1 MGICVRTCRLSG
13 RVGEAIDLYLDI
25 ARVYKKFPHVHFKLG
40 YLYLT
45 IQDFSNAVHH
55 FSLEIERLTDLP
67 SSTGVRQSD
76 AIGAA
81 DNGQDDDDQVASI
94 TPSKQLLTTRGATQE
109 KAFLFCASLGRSEA
123 YTALKD
129 DAKAENDL
137 LFVSNRGGNTKHML
151 IAMGVL
157 FSHFGMHLRAEDC
170 FDKCAELDGNDP
182 DYLLAHAELRLAQ
195 KRYVNA
201 ANMFEK
207 CRTTCSSS
215 SATHHRALIGE
226 GAALLRQNKLQEAV
240 ILLLQAM
247 NNLRSTIRNRKEN
260 PMSDSTGIGSMQ
272 LLSTSSSD
280 EQLRELYV
288 LYHEA
293 TNLYGG
299 LCLLKGEL
307 KAALDTY
314 YSVLQ
319 SSKTSWKTSAT
330 SPSSFEHFHLPTI
343 CVLPGTRNHQGDL
356 VDSTKLS
363 TKNLGEVLRHLDELE
378 LRYGPDPCLY
388 FHRANVHKALGEF
401 EQFVHD
407 LSLVESMDPDF
418 LNVYIQKEY
427 FSDFLD
433 LETISWIPLQFVEAL
448 HDALERHE
456 FMTPSAAV
464 AASLAV
470 VSPARQSSQLTSS
483 RDRSSSNTKFKA
495 GKGGGHNDAKGK
507 QGKAM
512 SRQLPLVSE
521 VAMYLYFQKR
531 IEAGNVLDEYAHV
544 FHLDLFRR
552 LPEARRNTFNLT
564 SLITRQ
570 HLSPWEGVV
579 FDESLPKK
587 KSDSSQNPARELI
600 KSVLSKFGQNP
611 CVHMIAGIVELEL
624 FNASVA
630 YIYFTEAITLISK
643 QQATAA
649 ANTTAS
655 TTTTTTGGGGSGSS
669 LARRWQQRVLD
680 RVRFYC
686 LIWRSMASRIKIEME
701 KAVEDLNMA
710 AAIKLD
716 EQTSTTTAVDD
727 PLLLVQ
733 RTLIMLLNGHLK
745 SAFKLLRQLTHDMK
759 LVAKRRR
766 RHDAVGN
773 ADVLSQ
779 YHEWL
784 QITDMFGN
792 VGLNSFS
799 LLPLT
804 LEKYSR
810 LSSPAAEDGGGH
822 IGKLTSSGDD
832 GDEAQ
837 TAKAIE
843 EEEEAAA
850 AIVRYAL
857 SKKTIAVGGR
867 VGVASNLLQTET
879 LDKFFESGLIKLS
892 SSGSLVQTT
901 PFFQAILSIDENYLP
916 PTNFASLELLKCKE
930 QDFMEEKL
938 YNCFIRLG
946 KRSKWLHKKV
956 RWKFEAFIDASL
968 AHAYLPSDMETLWH
982 RARLLQDQENYISA
996 INDLSG
1002 CLELMS
1008 SQITWEKGT
1017 KKSSSKVKAVFPNES
1032 KRTQWLQLLLE
1043 RGRLEMAL
1051 ENWEKAIQDLTMVIA
1066 QVGKSNQLIEANAL
1080 DARSTS
1086 LIQLSRFGHAI
1097 QDLQHILSLS
1107 KSKKASSSSQST
1119 SKPHA
1124 HDSGNDGKEDEDIL
1138 LNCILIGNL
1147 YCHLALDQMKVSA
1160 TVSQKNA
1167 VFTPFILEQL
1177 KTMHLNMGFITKAE
1191 EYYDEALKIS
1201 PEHFLVYYFRGRML
1215 ALSAQ
1220 PKKAAECLSDCLRRH
1235 PMFLPALFLR
1245 GCIYAQQSL
1254 TILAL
1259 ADFYRVRHRASSYP
1273 KLHTSIGFC
1282 HFDCGSMTKAV
1293 EALTE
1298 AVQQDPGDVDALY
1311 IRGCALQELFLLE
1324 NAVKDFSR
1332 VLTLNGELFRALYQR
1347 SVCYVLYQ
1355 RYHEALDDLNR
1366 AIQLQPEWKEAWN
1379 LHAYACFCSGHY
1391 ENAVFSYGRAIEL
1404 RDATGDSRR
1413 GPTPAQRDS
1422 LLFLHRSLANMY
1434 ANHLSAALLDL
1445 DLALKR
1451 DNENYI
1457 AFIAKAFMLLK
1468 SGEYDR
1474 AMQMLLHALPHY
1486 KKMRLMNPCDV
1497 IDAERAKAFKKVQ
1510 GNDQRSGSFIGNPF
1524 ANTGFPS
1531 SVNSDAGAASPLK
1544 KRQSIESKHP
1554 KISATSDAIF
1564 AFRKL
1569 LREEQEQ
1576 RAQAYRQ
1583 RSDAPKPAETEYP
1596 RRNSSLIPLKRKS
1609 LAGGNLTAASSSLE
1623 AESGDPQQQLTNQV
1637 LQRRARNAKFM
1648 RAIKKLTFEYRVLK
1662 ALESTT
1668 SAKYKKNEQ
1677 MTRVLS
1683 DLMRSKSSIPWPK
1696 GTLTSNILVWAF
1708 NFLGTYHL
1716 SNRKVDDALMAFS
1729 LAIQAHP
1736 YNPVTFFN
1744 RGNVFLHIEVLPS
1757 AISGFQDAID
1767 ADENCFQAYNNMGV
1781 ALFELKRLDDAHDA
1795 FATGLHHVD
1804 EHKHKAILL
1813 YNLGVI
1819 FQNMDKQD
1827 EAMEFYQQ
1835 AITLDGS
1842 RTEFFNNRSSILHQQ
1857 LKFTVALEDYNR
1869 ALALG
1874 TDAEEGSLGG
1884 ENDKI
1889 VLMIGNKGAA
1899 AGKNRNNCIE
1909 ARLNRA
1915 QLFITMGNCT
1925 SAISDL
1931 KVVLKSFTLGRESKN
1946 KHKVVTGSS
1955 PDRGATASAAI
1966 ESVSSDEALAE
1977 ELLVFC
1983 EKWKDAMRIAV
1994 KDFLFGFDAFP
2005 SLAVFELYSFFGPQ
2019 LSLPRAASIH
2029 FADEGDDV
2037 RNRSDSN
2044 LMLLC
2049 PLPIVDPS
2057 FFDFERALRHWALE
2071 APSRAT
2077 EFVADNNGNKESE
2090 ETDNQLEHLKDDE
2103 PDDKVRECKANLI
2116 RQSFGN
2122 YLREAMQHCQQSD
2135 FESAARCL
2143 LRAHYKTTLDS
2154 PEEYFLIIWRVQVI
2168 MKVTICGKPNDDE
2181 FASQPPV
2188 DTGFLRAIT
2197 LLQEFLT
2204 ERQHPEEYD
2213 TNDDDQG
2220 ESSTFRKK
2228 PKRLPRP
2235 GPLGAKD
2242 LDEEEDELTEQE
2254 LLWRQQRRVIR
2265 ADAYTFLGSLYQLN
2279 GQVTEARNAF
2289 AHALRIRSD
2298 HFSALLNFL
2307 QLSIVDAEY
2316 ETALDCILRIFEL
2329 VFVRIADNN
2338 APLSETR
2345 GLLNVNRSIEVLFS
2359 GLAALRADAE
2369 MTSFG
2374 EHMLQLLR
2382 EYKNLLSAHIQSN
2395 TAHIFR
2401 KQGALAH
2408 LVEEIRQAIRLR
2420 ETKRFSSIGQ
2430 QSQQQQHENLDT
2442 SMLDLEEFNRILDE
2456 YTASILEQSNR
2467 TSVCPDEPS
2476 ALDHETLQSSFLTE
2490 FAQVCDQ
2497 IARSLPPE
2505 ALPAKR
2511 PTPLLLDVDS
2521 GANPHSG
2528 EHLPSSQPSKA
2539 AQRSPKSPSS
2549 ACSQKSSSA
2558 LLALRRP
2565 TMTSLSAR
2573 PHRRSTVI
2581 SNDSAD
2587 SSQRNLTASTSPK
2600 PIRNSGSPRP
2610 QLQPQRP
2617 KSGPET
2623 SQVQRVLTSSTA
2635 FQVACMLW
2643 QSN

>member
-1 MGICVRTCRLSG
+1 MTTATELDTYAQWAWLSG

-45 IQDFSNAVHH
+45 IQDFPNAVRH
-55 FSLEIERLTDLP
+55 FSLEIERLTALP
-67 SSTGVRQSD
+67 SSTG
-76 AIGAA
+76 A
-81 DNGQDDDDQVASI
+81 DRGQDGSEQVQSV

-157 FSHFGMHLRAEDC
+157 FTHFGMHLRAEDC
-170 FDKCAELDGNDP
+170 FDKCAEIDGNDP
-182 DYLLAHAELRLAQ
+182 DYLIAHAELRLAQ
-195 KRYVNA
+195 KRFANA
-201 ANMFEK
+201 AKMFEK
-207 CRTTCSSS
+207 CRTTCASS
-215 SATHHRALIGE
+215 SATYHRALIGE

-247 NNLRSTIRNRKEN
+247 NNLRTCIRNRREN
-260 PMSDSTGIGSMQ
+260 PMSDSSGIGSMQ
-272 LLSTSSSD
+272 LLSSSSSSSSD
-280 EQLRELYV
+280 EQLRELHV

-314 YSVLQ
+314 YSVIQ
-319 SSKTSWKTSAT
+319 SGKSSWKTTSAP
-330 SPSSFEHFHLPTI
+330 SSSASSSSFEHFQLPMI

-378 LRYGPDPCLY
+378 LRYGPDPCVY

-407 LSLVESMDPDF
+407 LSLVESMNPDF
-418 LNVYIQKEY
+418 LKMYIQKE
-427 FSDFLD
+427 FFGDFLD

-448 HDALERHE
+448 HGALERHE
-456 FMTPSAAV
+456 FTIPNAAV
-464 AASLAV
+464 ATSLP
-470 VSPARQSSQLTSS
+470 VSSPTKPFSQLPSP
-483 RDRSSSNTKFKA
+483 RDRPTLSNKFKA
-495 GKGGGHNDAKGK
+495 GKGGSSDTKGK
-507 QGKAM
+507 PGKAM
-512 SRQLPLVSE
+512 HRQLPLVSE
-521 VAMYLYFQKR
+521 IAMHLYFQKR
-531 IEAGNVLDEYAHV
+531 IDAGNALDEYAHV
-544 FHLDLFRR
+544 FQLDLFRR
-552 LPEARRNTFNLT
+552 LPEARRDIFNLT
-564 SLITRQ
+564 NLATRQ

-579 FDESLPKK
+579 FDESQPRKR
-587 KSDSSQNPARELI
+587 SDSSENPARELI
-600 KSVLSKFGQNP
+600 KSVLSKFGRNP

-630 YIYFTEAITLISK
+630 YIYFTEAITLINR
-643 QQATAA
+643 QQVEIAA
-649 ANTTAS
+649 SGGTISTTTAS
-655 TTTTTTGGGGSGSS
+655 TGVSS

-716 EQTSTTTAVDD
+716 EQTSPTAAVDD

-759 LVAKRRR
+759 LVARRRR
-766 RHDAVGN
+766 RHDVAAAK
-773 ADVLSQ
+773 ADALSQ
-779 YHEWL
+779 YPEWL

-804 LEKYSR
+804 LEKEYSR
-810 LSSPAAEDGGGH
+810 LSSPAVVADGGGRAESQ
-822 IGKLTSSGDD
+822 TDSGDRN
-832 GDEAQ
+832 EQAQ
-837 TAKAIE
+837 AAKAIE

-857 SKKTIAVGGR
+857 SKKTTAVGGR
-867 VGVASNLLQTET
+867 VGVGSNLLQAET

-892 SSGSLVQTT
+892 SSGSIVQTT
-901 PFFQAILSIDENYLP
+901 PFFQAILSIDESYLP

-956 RWKFEAFIDASL
+956 RWKFEAFIDANL

-982 RARLLQDQENYISA
+982 RARLLQDQGNYISA

-1002 CLELMS
+1002 CLELMN
-1008 SQITWEKGT
+1008 SQITWEKGK
-1017 KKSSSKVKAVFPNES
+1017 KKSSTKMKAVFPNES

-1051 ENWEKAIQDLTMVIA
+1051 ENWEKAIQDLTMVIS
-1066 QVGKSNQLIEANAL
+1066 QVGKSNQLIEASAL

-1086 LIQLSRFGHAI
+1086 LIHLCRFGHAI

-1107 KSKKASSSSQST
+1107 KSKKAPSSSSHQAA
-1119 SKPHA
+1119 SKTHA
-1124 HDSGNDGKEDEDIL
+1124 HDSVSDGKEDEELL

-1147 YCHLALDQMKVSA
+1147 YCHLALDQMKISA
-1160 TVSQKNA
+1160 SVSQKNA
-1167 VFTPFILEQL
+1167 AFTPFILEQL
-1177 KTMHLNMGFITKAE
+1177 KAMHLNMDFITKAE

-1220 PKKAAECLSDCLRRH
+1220 PKKAAESLSDCLRRH

-1259 ADFYRVRHRASSYP
+1259 ADFYRVRHRSPSYP
-1273 KLHTSIGFC
+1273 NLHTSIGFC

-1298 AVQQDPGDVDALY
+1298 AVQQDPGDADALY
-1311 IRGCALQELFLLE
+1311 IRGCALQELFVLD

-1332 VLTLNGELFRALYQR
+1332 VLTLNSEHFRAFYQR
-1347 SVCYVLYQ
+1347 SACYVLYQ
-1355 RYHEALDDLNR
+1355 RYREALDDLNR
-1366 AIQLQPEWKEAWN
+1366 AIQIQPEWKEAWN

-1391 ENAVFSYGRAIEL
+1391 EDAVFSYGRAIGL
-1404 RDATGDSRR
+1404 RDATGDSSR

-1434 ANHLSAALLDL
+1434 ANHFSAALLDL

-1451 DNENYI
+1451 NNENYI
-1457 AFIAKAFMLLK
+1457 AFVAKAFMLLK

-1474 AMQMLLHALPHY
+1474 AMQLLIHTLPHY

-1497 IDAERAKAFKKVQ
+1497 IDSERAKAFKKVQ
-1510 GNDQRSGSFIGNPF
+1510 GSDQRSGSFIGNPF
-1524 ANTGFPS
+1524 GSAGTGFPS
-1531 SVNSDAGAASPLK
+1531 SVTLDAGQPAPLK

-1554 KISATSDAIF
+1554 KISTTSDAIF

-1569 LREEQEQ
+1569 SREEQEQ

-1583 RSDAPKPAETEYP
+1583 RSVVPKPIKTESS
-1596 RRNSSLIPLKRKS
+1596 RRSSLIPPRRTLVGGS
-1609 LAGGNLTAASSSLE
+1609 LAVAASSLE
-1623 AESGDPQQQLTNQV
+1623 TASADLQQQLLTNQV

-1662 ALESTT
+1662 ALESAT
-1668 SAKYKKNEQ
+1668 SAKHKKNEQ
-1677 MTRVLS
+1677 MARVLS
-1683 DLMRSKSSIPWPK
+1683 DLMRTKSSVPWPK

-1708 NFLGTYHL
+1708 NLLGTYHL
-1716 SNRKVDDALMAFS
+1716 SNQKVDDALMAFS

-1744 RGNVFLHIEVLPS
+1744 RGNVFLHIQVLPS
-1757 AISGFQDAID
+1757 AVSGFQDAID

-1781 ALFELKRLDDAHDA
+1781 ALFELKRLDDAHNA

-1804 EHKHKAILL
+1804 ERKHKAILL

-1819 FQNMDKQD
+1819 FQSMDKQD

-1874 TDAEEGSLGG
+1874 TDAEEGSPGA
-1884 ENDKI
+1884 ESDKI
-1889 VLMIGNKGAA
+1889 VMVIGSRGAA
-1899 AGKNRNNCIE
+1899 AGSNRKSCIE

-1915 QLFITMGNCT
+1915 QLFITMGNCS

-1931 KVVLKSFTLGRESKN
+1931 KVVLKSFTLGRENEN
-1946 KHKVVTGSS
+1946 KRKVTAGSSS
-1955 PDRGATASAAI
+1955 PDRGAAASAAVD
-1966 ESVSSDEALAE
+1966 SPSSDEALAE
-1977 ELLVFC
+1977 ELLAFC

-2005 SLAVFELYSFFGPQ
+2005 SLAAFELYSFFGPQ
-2019 LSLPRAASIH
+2019 LSLPKAASTRYTD
-2029 FADEGDDV
+2029 DEGADYQSS
-2037 RNRSDSN
+2037 SDSQE
-2044 LMLLC
+2044 MMLC
-2049 PLPIVDPS
+2049 PLPIEDPL
-2057 FFDFERALRHWALE
+2057 FFDSERALRHWASGS
-2071 APSRAT
+2071 PN
-2077 EFVADNNGNKESE
+2077 VHE
-2090 ETDNQLEHLKDDE
+2090 EDTDNQRELVEDDE
-2103 PDDKVRECKANLI
+2103 PDDKVRECKASLL
-2116 RQSFGN
+2116 QQPFGN
-2122 YLREAMQHCQQSD
+2122 YLHEAMHHCQQSD

-2143 LRAHYKTTLDS
+2143 LRAHYKTALDS

-2168 MKVTICGKPNDDE
+2168 MKLASCGELHAKSSL
-2181 FASQPPV
+2181 SQPPV
-2188 DTGFLRAIT
+2188 DLGSLRAIT
-2197 LLQEFLT
+2197 LLHEFLS
-2204 ERQHPEEYD
+2204 ERQHPEED
-2213 TNDDDQG
+2213 DNNDDDQSEG
-2220 ESSTFRKK
+2220 STFRKK
-2228 PKRLPRP
+2228 PKRLLRS
-2235 GPLGAKD
+2235 GPLGAND
-2242 LDEEEDELTEQE
+2242 RDEDELTEQE

-2265 ADAYTFLGSLYQLN
+2265 ADAYSYLGSLYQLN
-2279 GQVTEARNAF
+2279 GQVSEARNAF
-2289 AHALRIRSD
+2289 AQALRIRND
-2298 HFSALLNFL
+2298 HFIALLNFL
-2307 QLSIVDAEY
+2307 QLCIVEAEY
-2316 ETALDCILRIFEL
+2316 ETALDCILRVFEL
-2329 VFVRIADNN
+2329 IFVRLADNN
-2338 APLSETR
+2338 TAQPSEMR
-2345 GLLNVNRSIEVLFS
+2345 GLLNANRSIEVMFL
-2359 GLAALRADAE
+2359 GLTTLRTDSE

-2374 EHMLQLLR
+2374 GHMLQLLR

-2395 TAHIFR
+2395 TSHIFR

-2408 LVEEIRQAIRLR
+2408 LVEEIRQALRLR
-2420 ETKRFSSIGQ
+2420 ESTRSSSSGQ
-2430 QSQQQQHENLDT
+2430 HYQQEHAT
-2442 SMLDLEEFNRILDE
+2442 SMLDLDEFNRILDD
-2456 YTASILEQSNR
+2456 YTASILEQTDPANTFS
-2467 TSVCPDEPS
+2467 DEPS
-2476 ALDHETLQSSFLTE
+2476 PLNQETLQTSLLTE

-2497 IARSLPPE
+2497 ITRSLPPE
-2505 ALPAKR
+2505 ALPAKL
-2511 PTPLLLDVDS
+2511 PKPPPLDIDS
-2521 GANPHSG
+2521 DPNP
-2528 EHLPSSQPSKA
+2528 PSVQSSPNSQQSKA
-2539 AQRSPKSPSS
+2539 ARSPKSPSS
-2549 ACSQKSSSA
+2549 SSSRKVSSA
-2558 LLALRRP
+2558 QLALRRP
-2565 TMTSLSAR
+2565 TMTPLSVR
-2573 PHRRSTVI
+2573 SHRRSTMI
-2581 SNDSAD
+2581 SNDATLG
-2587 SSQRNLTASTSPK
+2587 SSQKNLAAGSNSPK
-2600 PIRNSGSPRP
+2600 AVRDLSSPRV

-2617 KSGPET
+2617 QSGPET
-2623 SQVQRVLTSSTA
+2623 SQKR
-2635 FQVACMLW
+2635 
-2643 QSN
+2643 QSRQ